1 MNRFLLVPLLLLA
14 HGGTLF
20 AQPVV
25 GQNDTN
31 KILVLKPNSK
41 SLDSCCQYVFKTTNC
56 NSTTPY
62 RNAENDVQ
70 TTPPELPVVAWT
82 YNAVGCGYGYQRS
95 FLKFNNLISS
105 IPATATIDSVFLSL
119 FGFSSSLT
127 MPQGNSNFQ
136 GSGYNSFGT
145 NEVLVERVQSPWNR
159 TTLTWNNQPASI
171 STNSVLIPKS
181 NKQYN
186 YDVTINVT
194 GMVKDM
200 FAAGVSNGFIL
211 KQQIEV
217 YYRSMGF
224 YSCYATD
231 TTKIPYLTIYYRT
244 KGTTTGG
251 GDNGEG
257 SNGGGTTTGS
267 GGVTNITPSSFH
279 NYNLSIY
286 PVPATSDLTISFE
299 TKSLSVMEYSITD
312 MSGRRISHTSFKPLL
327 GYNTIQI
334 PLRDLAQGSYILYIT
349 DGLNSSRKHF
359 SKL

>member
-1 MNRFLLVPLLLLA
+1 MNRILLIPIFLLAITSKLL
-14 HGGTLF
+14 
-20 AQPVV
+20 AQPVA
-25 GQNDTN
+25 GGNDTN
-31 KILVLKPNSK
+31 KILILKPNSK

-56 NSTTPY
+56 NSSTPY
-62 RNAENDVQ
+62 KNAENDVQ

-95 FLKFNNLISS
+95 FLKFNNLLSS

-136 GSGYNSFGT
+136 GSGYNGYGT

-159 TTLTWNNQPASI
+159 TTLTWNNQPSSV

-181 NKQYN
+181 NKQFNYN
-186 YDVTINVT
+186 VTINVT

-251 GDNGEG
+251 GGNGEG
-257 SNGGGTTTGS
+257 SNGGGTTTGG
-267 GGVTNITPSSFH
+267 GGVTNIAPTGYH

-286 PVPATSDLTISFE
+286 PVPATTDLTISFE
-299 TKSLSVMEYSITD
+299 TMSLASMEYRITD
-312 MSGRRISHTSFKPLL
+312 MSGRLISHSSFKPLL
-327 GYNTIQI
+327 GYNTMNI
-334 PLRDLAQGSYILYIT
+334 PLQNISQGSYILYIT
-349 DGLNSSRKHF
+349 DGANITRKHF